1 MTATLQEKLT
11 DYDEMAESSQA
22 ASDLL
27 KALSNETRLMI
38 LCMLAEKEK
47 SVSDLEQLLDMRQ
60 PTVSQQLARLRADR
74 LVTTRRDGKMVY
86 YGLASNEAR
95 AVIEVLYDIYC
106 APNT

>member
-1 MTATLQEKLT
+1 MALTAEDTLSSH
-11 DYDEMAESSQA
+11 DEMAENARA

-38 LCMLAEKEK
+38 LCMLAEEEK
-47 SVSDLEQLLDMRQ
+47 SVSDLEELLDMRQ

-74 LVTTRRDGKMVY
+74 LVTTRRDGKMIY

-95 AVIEVLYDIYC
+95 AVIKVLYDIYC
-106 APNT
+106 APE

>member
-1 MTATLQEKLT
+1 MNVQETIADHDQMADNAREATE
-11 DYDEMAESSQA
+11 
-22 ASDLL
+22 LL

-38 LCMLAEKEK
+38 LCMLAKEEK
-47 SVSDLEQLLDMRQ
+47 SVSDLEELLDMRQ

-74 LVTTRRDGKMVY
+74 LVTTRREGKMIY

-95 AVIEVLYDIYC
+95 AVIDALYDIYC